1 MSKRQKLKVIIP
13 AATIAVAIPTSFGV
27 YRLLDNTAEAEE
39 EQ

>member
-1 MSKRQKLKVIIP
+1 MSKRQKLKVVIP

-27 YRLLDNTAEAEE
+27 YRPFDHTTEAEE